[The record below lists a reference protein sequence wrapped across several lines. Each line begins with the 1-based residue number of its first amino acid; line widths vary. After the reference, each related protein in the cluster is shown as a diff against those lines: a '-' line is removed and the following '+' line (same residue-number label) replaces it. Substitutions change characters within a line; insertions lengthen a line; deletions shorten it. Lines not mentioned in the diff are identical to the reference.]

1 MDILDTR
8 AGTGRNA
15 APAGETNRADE
26 NSGHASSSEDEM
38 NIGVTP
44 QPVVATPAARAPYRS
59 PMLNGAKRRNRPSV
73 FVDSRPRAVGA
84 RSSGQNEK
92 GGAPQRRMTIEE
104 QRKQMKVL
112 AHSTTPLRTYTS
124 DAQSIPPS
132 NSQRQ
137 KLEQKGEPAPVGLIK
152 LGRGQDKGKPERPSG
167 ASTRGLDNS
176 DHVVDPE
183 STGENAPDS
192 CIARRTRQ
200 PFPLGDVE
208 APHQAPRP
216 SPDGVHVSSQ
226 SKPRRRSEFDQGNTG
241 EEEQT
246 TKPFTFP
253 LSDAAA
259 LRSKQQFPL
268 CSVEIPSRPAPSSS
282 IAESDPS
289 THGESLSAAEDTPPR
304 TRQPFPLGT
313 PSKSTSSSGSKR
325 PSPDSQASTASPSQ
339 RIKLSKQ

>member
-1 MDILDTR
+1 MPNAR

-15 APAGETNRADE
+15 TPAGETNRADE
-26 NSGHASSSEDEM
+26 NSDHASNSDDEM

-44 QPVVATPAARAPYRS
+44 RPVMATAAARAPYRS
-59 PMLNGAKRRNRPSV
+59 PMLNGTKRPNRPSV
-73 FVDSRPRAVGA
+73 FVTARPRAVGA
-84 RSSGQNEK
+84 SSSGQNKK
-92 GGAPQRRMTIEE
+92 GGAPQRRMTMEE
-104 QRKQMKVL
+104 QRKQIKL
-112 AHSTTPLRTYTS
+112 SAHSTVPLRTYTS
-124 DAQSIPPS
+124 DAQSIPSS

-137 KLEQKGEPAPVGLIK
+137 QREQKGESAPVGLIK
-152 LGRGQDKGKPERPSG
+152 LGRGQGKGKLERSSV
-167 ASTRGLDNS
+167 ASTRELDNS
-176 DHVVDPE
+176 DYVADPE
-183 STGENAPDS
+183 TTDENAPDS

-241 EEEQT
+241 EGEQT
-246 TKPFTFP
+246 TKSFPFP
-253 LSDAAA
+253 LGDAAA

-282 IAESDPS
+282 IAESEPS
-289 THGESLSAAEDTPPR
+289 TQGESLPAAEDTPPR
-304 TRQPFPLGT
+304 TRRPFPLGT

-325 PSPDSQASTASPSQ
+325 PSPDSQASRASPSQ